1 MMTLLTINRVY
12 YLIGFVVMLL
22 VVMTL
27 RDRANP
33 KRFTT
38 ALFWFL
44 FGGIFLFG
52 DLMVQELGRS
62 LAYRIIGGAVI
73 VIALLAGFGLV
84 GKGQYKMASE
94 PERIASSKRLKNWLF
109 LPALMIP
116 VVTVIGTLFLK
127 GVSIGGVYL
136 LDQKQL
142 TLAALCVACVAAI
155 LTGWWLTK
163 GTPLHAVRQS
173 RRLVDTIGWAVI
185 LPQMLAM
192 LGGVF
197 VVANTG
203 NSVQKVVSL
212 FVNPDSRFML
222 VVIYCVGMALFT
234 MIMGNAFAA
243 FPVLSAGIALLLTST
258 SDAKAAQDA
267 LWLVLIAVVLAAAM
281 IQFMSS
287 SIGAAGVIMLF
298 VLGTLAIA
306 AGLAGCALPTW
317 RTTWRTVQP
326 ARHCPSCAW
335 SCPLRSCLLWS
346 CALRSCAP
354 WSWPLWS
361 FTCSPEARGTG
372 RWRPSMPSTRAART

>member
-1 MMTLLTINRVY
+1 MMTLITINRVY

-33 KRFTT
+33 KRYTT

-52 DLMVQELGRS
+52 DLMVQELGKS

-84 GKGQYKMASE
+84 GKGYYKMSTE
-94 PERIASSKRLKNWLF
+94 EERVASSNRLKNWLF

-203 NSVQKVVSL
+203 ESVPSC
-212 FVNPDSRFML
+212 FRRMSD
-222 VVIYCVGMALFT
+222 FT
-234 MIMGNAFAA
+234 
-243 FPVLSAGIALLLTST
+243 
-258 SDAKAAQDA
+258 
-267 LWLVLIAVVLAAAM
+267 
-281 IQFMSS
+281 
-287 SIGAAGVIMLF
+287 
-298 VLGTLAIA
+298 
-306 AGLAGCALPTW
+306 
-317 RTTWRTVQP
+317 QP
-326 ARHCPSCAW
+326 ARADDDRYR
-335 SCPLRSCLLWS
+335 RSCGGDPQ
-346 CALRSCAP
+346 RNMN
-354 WSWPLWS
+354 WPFICGQQNGHGGGAKTL
-361 FTCSPEARGTG
+361 PE
-372 RWRPSMPSTRAART
+372 RAHNG

>member
-94 PERIASSKRLKNWLF
+94 PERIASSNRLKTGCFTGPDDPGSDGYRHAVPERGVDWRG
-109 LPALMIP
+109 LPAR
-116 VVTVIGTLFLK
+116 
-127 GVSIGGVYL
+127 S
-136 LDQKQL
+136 KQL

-163 GTPLHAVRQS
+163 VRRCMPS
-173 RRLVDTIGWAVI
+173 
-185 LPQMLAM
+185 
-192 LGGVF
+192 
-197 VVANTG
+197 
-203 NSVQKVVSL
+203 VSL
-212 FVNPDSRFML
+212 ADWWIP
-222 VVIYCVGMALFT
+222 
-234 MIMGNAFAA
+234 
-243 FPVLSAGIALLLTST
+243 
-258 SDAKAAQDA
+258 
-267 LWLVLIAVVLAAAM
+267 
-281 IQFMSS
+281 
-287 SIGAAGVIMLF
+287 
-298 VLGTLAIA
+298 
-306 AGLAGCALPTW
+306 LAG
-317 RTTWRTVQP
+317 R
-326 ARHCPSCAW
+326 
-335 SCPLRSCLLWS
+335 
-346 CALRSCAP
+346 
-354 WSWPLWS
+354 
-361 FTCSPEARGTG
+361 
-372 RWRPSMPSTRAART
+372 

>member
-1 MMTLLTINRVY
+1 MMTLITINRVY

-52 DLMVQELGRS
+52 DLMVQELGKS
-62 LAYRIIGGAVI
+62 LAYRIIGGV
-73 VIALLAGFGLV
+73 F
-84 GKGQYKMASE
+84 
-94 PERIASSKRLKNWLF
+94 
-109 LPALMIP
+109 
-116 VVTVIGTLFLK
+116 
-127 GVSIGGVYL
+127 L

-142 TLAALCVACVAAI
+142 TLAALSVACVAAI

-197 VVANTG
+197 MVANTG
-203 NSVQKVVSL
+203 DSVQKVVSL
-212 FVNPDSRFML
+212 FVNPDNRFML
-222 VVIYCVGMALFT
+222 VIIYCVGMALFT

-243 FPVLSAGIALLLTST
+243 FPVLSAGIALPFLINVHHVNPAPLL
-258 SDAKAAQDA
+258 AFG
-267 LWLVLIAVVLAAAM
+267 M
-281 IQFMSS
+281 Y
-287 SIGAAGVIMLF
+287 AGYC
-298 VLGTLAIA
+298 GTLMTPMA
-306 AGLAGCALPTW
+306 ANFNIVPAALLELKDKYQVIKIQIPTAL
-317 RTTWRTVQP
+317 T
-326 ARHCPSCAW
+326 
-335 SCPLRSCLLWS
+335 LLVVNVF
-346 CALRSCAP
+346 LMYFLVFR
-354 WSWPLWS
+354 
-361 FTCSPEARGTG
+361 
-372 RWRPSMPSTRAART
+372 